1 MTCRSPVRARKAAD
15 SSMARLAVM
24 PFRVWSRSGSSSMI
38 RSVSMPNRSTSRAAV
53 AGPTPLRM
61 PEPRYAAMSASSRG
75 IRRSTLSAVSC
86 GP

>member
-1 MTCRSPVRARKAAD
+1 
-15 SSMARLAVM
+15 
-24 PFRVWSRSGSSSMI
+24 
-38 RSVSMPNRSTSRAAV
+38 MPNRSTSRSAV

-61 PEPRYAAMSASSRG
+61 PEPRYAAMSASPLG